1 MWSCPLFPHG
11 WHLIILLKPNQ
22 IPFFKPNLI
31 IESFVYSEQVG
42 KYLQLF
48 PKKGEIIYLYASI
61 KVIEEDVKNLF
72 NIIYSNI
79 LSIDFASQKR
89 MPAKLTVLQLKHNYI
104 FL

>member
-1 MWSCPLFPHG
+1 MGSCPLFPHG

-48 PKKGEIIYLYASI
+48 PNRGEIIYLYVSI
-61 KVIEEDVKNLF
+61 RVIEDNVKNLF
-72 NIIYSNI
+72 IIIYSNI
-79 LSIDFASQKR
+79 LSIVSGYHKKK
-89 MPAKLTVLQLKHNYI
+89 PLILTVLQLIHNYI